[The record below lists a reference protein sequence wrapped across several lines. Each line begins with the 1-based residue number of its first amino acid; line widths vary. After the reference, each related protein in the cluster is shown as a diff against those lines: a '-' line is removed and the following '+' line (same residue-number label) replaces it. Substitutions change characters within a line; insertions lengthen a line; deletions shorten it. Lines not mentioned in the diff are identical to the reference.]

1 MNEGDLS
8 ESSQAGRLGELPSK
22 RRSVLLPRRDWIF
35 FFWLALILFSSTGV
49 ASEWAHGFYGYLF
62 GGDSSQAV
70 GLPRHLAQKAYH
82 IFLFVVLG
90 WLVAAPRI
98 PAGARL
104 RRGVGWAFVIG
115 ALSELVQLG
124 FAGRN
129 PMLSDVLLNG
139 LSGSLSAWLRVRL
152 E

>member
-1 MNEGDLS
+1 MSEGDFS
-8 ESSQAGRLGELPSK
+8 ESSQAGKLGALRSK
-22 RRSVLLPRRDWIF
+22 RRWGLLPRRDWIF
-35 FFWLALILFSSTGV
+35 VFWLALILFSSTGV
-49 ASEWAHGFYGYLF
+49 ASQWAHGFYGYVF
-62 GGDSSQAV
+62 GDSGQAL
-70 GLPRHLAQKAYH
+70 GLSRHLAQKAYH

-90 WLVAAPRI
+90 WLLAAPGM
-98 PAGARL
+98 PAGSRL
-104 RRGVGWAFVIG
+104 RRGVGWAFLIG

-139 LSGSLSAWLRVRL
+139 LSGSLSAWLRLRL